1 MDTIPDQRARQA
13 LEEAIAS
20 GDFDQVPGRGQPLQL
35 QGNDLLVPAT
45 HRLFFKVLKNA
56 NVVPE
61 WIYLGRTAED
71 LINDLHCQ
79 INCHKERMHR
89 LRTDSITGR
98 ATDFKS
104 TFQAAHKVHA
114 HYRSEFELLAEQVQR
129 HADRFN
135 TTAPDG
141 AQRLAF
147 RASTFLERFDQI
159 WPWASQDRRPEST

>member
-1 MDTIPDQRARQA
+1 MDTIPDQRACQA

-20 GDFDQVPGRGQPLQL
+20 GDFDQVPGREKLLQL
-35 QGNDLLVPAT
+35 QGNDLLVPAS
-45 HRLFFKVLKNA
+45 HRLFFKVLQNA

-61 WIYLGRTAED
+61 WIYLGRTEED

-79 INCHKERMHR
+79 INCHKERMDR
-89 LRTDSITGR
+89 LCKDSSTGR
-98 ATDFKS
+98 APDFKS
-104 TFQAAHKVHA
+104 AFQAAHKVHEP
-114 HYRSEFELLAEQVQR
+114 YRSEFETVAEQVQR

-135 TTAPDG
+135 ATALDG

-159 WPWASQDRRPEST
+159 GPWASQNRRPEST

>member
-1 MDTIPDQRARQA
+1 MDTIPDQRGRQA

-98 ATDFKS
+98 ATYFKS
-104 TFQAAHKVHA
+104 AFQAAHKVHE
-114 HYRSEFELLAEQVQR
+114 HYRSEFEMLAEQVQR

-159 WPWASQDRRPEST
+159 WPWASQDGRPEST

>member
-20 GDFDQVPGRGQPLQL
+20 GDFDQVPGRGQPLKL
-35 QGNDLLVPAT
+35 QGNDLLVPT
-45 HRLFFKVLKNA
+45 SHRLFLKVLKNTH
-56 NVVPE
+56 VVPE
-61 WIYLGRTAED
+61 WIYLGRTAEA

-79 INCHKERMHR
+79 INYHKERMHR
-89 LRTDSITGR
+89 LRTNSITGR

-104 TFQAAHKVHA
+104 VFQAAHKVHE
-114 HYRSEFELLAEQVQR
+114 HYRSEFEMLAEQVQR

-135 TTAPDG
+135 ATAPAG

-147 RASTFLERFDQI
+147 DASTFLERFDQI
-159 WPWASQDRRPEST
+159 GPWASQDRRPEST